1 MPMQWGKVK
10 VVPYLLGEFAYW
22 GEDINHQS
30 ATRTFGQV
38 GVRANLPMSRT
49 DTEIQSTLFNVNG
62 VSHKVNWTVDAY
74 WADASEELTL
84 FPRYDAL
91 DDDAQEHFRR
101 RFFFDTFGG
110 QTAANANSAGTPR
123 ASNSFKYD
131 SCQTGHR
138 AIGAWPQ
145 LGPTWFQLD
154 PI

>member
-38 GVRANLPMSRT
+38 GVRDNLPMSRT

-84 FPRYDAL
+84 FLVMTRWMMMPRNT
-91 DDDAQEHFRR
+91 
-101 RFFFDTFGG
+101 FDGDSFL
-110 QTAANANSAGTPR
+110 TPLE
-123 ASNSFKYD
+123 D
-131 SCQTGHR
+131 SQGKIL
-138 AIGAWPQ
+138 APSGMNGY
-145 LGPTWFQLD
+145 LPTVRICRVRLLRL
-154 PI
+154 

>member
-1 MPMQWGKVK
+1 
-10 VVPYLLGEFAYW
+10 
-22 GEDINHQS
+22 
-30 ATRTFGQV
+30 
-38 GVRANLPMSRT
+38 MSRT

-110 QTAANANSAGTPR
+110 LAGQ
-123 ASNSFKYD
+123 N
-131 SCQTGHR
+131 
-138 AIGAWPQ
+138 IGAKWDERIFAYRTNMQ
-145 LGPTWFQLD
+145 GQVTAL
-154 PI
+154 